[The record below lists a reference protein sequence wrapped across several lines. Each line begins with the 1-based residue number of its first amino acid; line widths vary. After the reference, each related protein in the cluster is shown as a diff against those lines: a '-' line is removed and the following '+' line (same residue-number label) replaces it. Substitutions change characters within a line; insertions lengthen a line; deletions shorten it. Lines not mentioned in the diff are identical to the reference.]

1 MTPTST
7 MTSGRRWH
15 IHQGGTAGF
24 EVRRRGGALVP
35 WGGGKSSV
43 MASE

>member
-24 EVRRRGGALVP
+24 EVRRGGALVP

>member
-24 EVRRRGGALVP
+24 EVRRRGGGTGTVG
-35 WGGGKSSV
+35 WGEELSDGI
-43 MASE
+43 